1 MGIDIKTVSAPAL
14 DGIMRDRRP
23 EGFYMALAEPRLLF
37 WRACEVREGRVAR
50 FSGAFPAVIDWL
62 FRRAGVLTRGTRV
75 KNRVVG
81 ELNPWRTRVTMPGK
95 TAVDAARILIGV
107 FHAGDEDVRAHF
119 RTADDGIVMVEN
131 AVVWAEWDGLRR
143 DENETPR

>member
-50 FSGAFPAVIDWL
+50 FSGPFPAVIDWL
-62 FRRAGVLTRGTRV
+62 FRRA
-75 KNRVVG
+75 
-81 ELNPWRTRVTMPGK
+81 
-95 TAVDAARILIGV
+95 
-107 FHAGDEDVRAHF
+107 
-119 RTADDGIVMVEN
+119 
-131 AVVWAEWDGLRR
+131 
-143 DENETPR
+143 